1 VVSLKEVTRKNEETP
16 MAALTEKQ
24 LEFLEN
30 PFVGVVTTLRE
41 DGSPHS
47 TVVWVDVDD
56 GIPTFNTAMGR
67 KKPANLENDPR
78 ASLLVIDPQ
87 DAYKWVAVDGKA
99 ELTTDGADPHIDRL
113 AKKYLGKDEY
123 PYRREGE
130 QRVTVRIT
138 PEHVSASGLD
148 S

>member
-1 VVSLKEVTRKNEETP
+1 

-24 LEFLEN
+24 LEFLDK
-30 PFVGVVTTLRE
+30 PYVGVVTTLRE

-47 TVVWVDVDD
+47 TVVWVDVED
-56 GIPTFNTAMGR
+56 GIPSFNTALGR

-87 DAYKWVAVDGKA
+87 DTYKWVSVDGRT
-99 ELTTDGADPHIDRL
+99 ELTTEGADPQIDRL
-113 AKKYLGKDEY
+113 AKKYLDKDEY
-123 PYRREGE
+123 PFRQEGE

>member
-1 VVSLKEVTRKNEETP
+1 

>member
-1 VVSLKEVTRKNEETP
+1 
-16 MAALTEKQ
+16 MAALTDKQ
-24 LEFLEN
+24 VEFLEN
-30 PFVGVVTTLRE
+30 PYVGIVTTLRE

-47 TVVWVDVDD
+47 TVVWVDVED
-56 GIPTFNTAMGR
+56 GKPTFNTAMGR

-99 ELTTDGADPHIDRL
+99 ELTTDGADPQIDKL

-123 PYRREGE
+123 PFRQEGE

>member
-1 VVSLKEVTRKNEETP
+1 
-16 MAALTEKQ
+16 MAKLSEKQ

-47 TVVWVDVDD
+47 TVVWVDVED
-56 GIPTFNTAMGR
+56 GVPSFNTASGR
-67 KKPANLENDPR
+67 KKPANLERDPR

-87 DAYKWVAVDGKA
+87 DAYKWVAVDGTV
-99 ELTTDGADPHIDRL
+99 ELTTDGADPQIDKL

-123 PYRREGE
+123 PWRNPEE
-130 QRVTVRIT
+130 TRVKVLIQ
-138 PEHVSASGLD
+138 PEKVDASGFD
-148 S
+148 E

>member
-1 VVSLKEVTRKNEETP
+1 

-123 PYRREGE
+123 PFRREGE

>member
-1 VVSLKEVTRKNEETP
+1 
-16 MAALTEKQ
+16 MATLTEKQ
-24 LEFLEN
+24 LEFLAN
-30 PFVGVVTTLRE
+30 PYVGIVTTLRE

-47 TVVWVDVDD
+47 TVVWVDVED
-56 GIPTFNTAMGR
+56 GVPTFNTAMGR

-87 DAYKWVAVDGKA
+87 DAYKWVAVDGKT
-99 ELTTDGADPHIDRL
+99 ELSTEGADPQIDKL

-123 PYRREGE
+123 PFRQEGE

>member
-1 VVSLKEVTRKNEETP
+1 
-16 MAALTEKQ
+16 MAALTDKQ
-24 LEFLEN
+24 VEFLEN
-30 PFVGVVTTLRE
+30 PYVGIVTTLRE

-47 TVVWVDVDD
+47 TVVWVDVED

-99 ELTTDGADPHIDRL
+99 ELTTEGADPQIDKL
-113 AKKYLGKDEY
+113 AKKYLDKDEY
-123 PYRREGE
+123 PFRQEGE

>member
-1 VVSLKEVTRKNEETP
+1 

-30 PFVGVVTTLRE
+30 PFVGVVTTLRK

-56 GIPTFNTAMGR
+56 GIPTFNTALGR

-99 ELTTDGADPHIDRL
+99 ELTTEGADPHIDRL

-123 PYRREGE
+123 PFRREDE

-138 PEHVSASGLD
+138 PEHISASGLD

>member
-1 VVSLKEVTRKNEETP
+1 

-24 LEFLEN
+24 LEFLDN

>member
-1 VVSLKEVTRKNEETP
+1 
-16 MAALTEKQ
+16 MAALTAKQ